1 MNLNA
6 ELCFKIGK
14 YLNNEGYKSAIIS
27 IINALPP
34 DQLYDLT
41 LLFWDNKGIEFENLT
56 KEDTIREI
64 NNVCIG
70 VDTMNDDTKKS
81 IWENYLEA
89 NPEERIQRFLE

>member
-14 YLNNEGYKSAIIS
+14 YLNNKGYKSAIIS
-27 IINALPP
+27 IMNALPP
-34 DQLYDLT
+34 EEIYDLT
-41 LLFWDNKGIEFENLT
+41 LLFWDNKGIEFENLS

-64 NNVCIG
+64 NNVCLA

-89 NPEERIQRFLE
+89 NPEERVQRSLE

>member
-14 YLNNEGYKSAIIS
+14 YLNNKGYKSAVIS
-27 IINALPP
+27 IMNALPP
-34 DQLYDLT
+34 EEIYDLT
-41 LLFWDNKGIEFENLT
+41 LLFWDNKGIEFENLS

-64 NNVCIG
+64 NNVCLA

-89 NPEERIQRFLE
+89 NPEERVQRSLE